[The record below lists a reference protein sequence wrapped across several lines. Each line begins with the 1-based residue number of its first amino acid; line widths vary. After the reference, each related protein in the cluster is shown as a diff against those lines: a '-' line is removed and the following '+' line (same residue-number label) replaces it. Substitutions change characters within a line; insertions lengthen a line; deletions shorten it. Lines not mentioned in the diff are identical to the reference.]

1 MPNPF
6 AHIYLFRSMFVA
18 TLVTVLVLGTLPM
31 GHSLI
36 FNVNINDKLGHF
48 MAFYACALLIDFSFP
63 YSRFGLKKALPLLGY
78 GLLIEI
84 IQLYLNYRYFSLY
97 DLLADAAGLLAYGLS
112 VPLIRHLP
120 LLKGRWENGA
130 LLVSNE
136 HIK

>member
-1 MPNPF
+1 MPNSIAHVYFFRLMF
-6 AHIYLFRSMFVA
+6 AV

-36 FNVNINDKLGHF
+36 LNVNDKLGHF

-63 YSRFGLKKALPLLGY
+63 YSRFGLKKVLPLLGY

-84 IQLYLNYRYFSLY
+84 IQLYLSYRYFSLY

-112 VPLIRHLP
+112 IPLIRHLP
-120 LLKGRWENGA
+120 LLKGRWENGT
-130 LLVSNE
+130 LLVPNE
-136 HIK
+136 HVE